1 MVPVTSG
8 LRLYPDSAFGISFSS
23 LRLVSRLISV
33 TSMSI
38 VLEAM
43 WRRVLSRPP
52 FFLLLRSARAPGFH
66 ARPHQGGGGDV
77 RAKFFGTALMS
88 VMVTSL
94 IFVRAGGLV
103 AHM

>member
-23 LRLVSRLISV
+23 LRLMSRLILV
-33 TSMSI
+33 TSI
-38 VLEAM
+38 VLEAV

-52 FFLLLRSARAPGFH
+52 FFLLLRSAGAPGFH